1 MFKKIRK
8 LADSYQQGKLD
19 SLSDNAYLMT
29 VVLISLIY
37 EIKIVSDDQLK
48 IIFQD
53 IITVLY
59 NLNPDFRRLRIQS
72 SDIERVYKE
81 YSSKTL
87 SDTLETLK
95 DLYTPG
101 GVSYSVLMNELKL
114 NENQI
119 LGVKNEIKL
128 QILSIF
134 DEFYSLKTNVIT
146 RENVIKHQELIL
158 SKL

>member
-1 MFKKIRK
+1 
-8 LADSYQQGKLD
+8 
-19 SLSDNAYLMT
+19 
-29 VVLISLIY
+29 
-37 EIKIVSDDQLK
+37 
-48 IIFQD
+48 
-53 IITVLY
+53 
-59 NLNPDFRRLRIQS
+59 
-72 SDIERVYKE
+72 
-81 YSSKTL
+81 
-87 SDTLETLK
+87 
-95 DLYTPG
+95 
-101 GVSYSVLMNELKL
+101 MNELKL

>member
-1 MFKKIRK
+1 MFKIIRK
-8 LADSYQQGKLD
+8 LADSHQQGKLD
-19 SLSDNAYLMT
+19 SLTDNAYLMT

-37 EIKIVSDDQLK
+37 EIKIVSDNQLK

-72 SDIERVYKE
+72 IDIERVYYE
-81 YSSKTL
+81 YSSKIL
-87 SDTLETLK
+87 NETLETFK

-101 GVSYSVLMNELKL
+101 GVSFSVLRDELKL

-119 LGVKNEIKL
+119 LGIRNEIKL
-128 QILSIF
+128 QIFSIL
-134 DEFYSLKTNVIT
+134 DEIYSLNKNVIN
-146 RENVIKHQELIL
+146 REHFLKHQKLIL